1 MLKPLIRRRVR
12 SIFDALSRGDSRLAL
27 AGLSNDV
34 HHIFAGDH
42 ALGGER
48 HSRHA
53 FERWFERLFRLF
65 ELRFDVRRVIVSGPP
80 WNIYVAVEW
89 VANGKTAAGEPY
101 GNEGAH
107 VLRILW
113 GKVVYVHAYEDS
125 QRVAQACR
133 RMADAGIEEAAAA
146 PITD

>member
-12 SIFDALSRGDSRLAL
+12 TIFDALSRGDYSLAL

-34 HHIFAGDH
+34 HHVFAGEH
-42 ALGGER
+42 ALGGQR
-48 HSRHA
+48 DSRQA

-65 ELRFDVRRVIVSGPP
+65 ELRFEIRRVIVSGPP
-80 WNIYVAVEW
+80 WNVYVAVEW

-101 GNEGAH
+101 VNEGVH
-107 VLRILW
+107 VLRIRR
-113 GKVVYVHAYEDS
+113 GKIVYVHAYEDS
-125 QRVAQACR
+125 QTVAQACR
-133 RMADAGIEEAAAA
+133 RMADAGIEEAGAA